1 MTCMIIASITCRLY
15 DGNYDVII
23 QIGEDLDGN
32 VKNLCD
38 LIVAADEINLNELL
52 FEYIYEH
59 ITNLSDKNLI
69 LWFNDLK
76 NFMYLQEFEEHISK
90 NAFREFLKILIPR
103 IHFLIIWNNLI
114 KWVIE
119 KNTTINSHTFTWKS
133 KEFEIIRNAIQQF
146 IPHISSS
153 TILSRIGLSMV
164 KKGKSLRLQ
173 LLMLMITKYFK
184 LSELSILA

>member
-76 NFMYLQEFEEHISK
+76 NFMYLQEFEEHIKLDYDS
-90 NAFREFLKILIPR
+90 LLLLIQNDR
-103 IHFLIIWNNLI
+103 F
-114 KWVIE
+114 
-119 KNTTINSHTFTWKS
+119 
-133 KEFEIIRNAIQQF
+133 
-146 IPHISSS
+146 
-153 TILSRIGLSMV
+153 G
-164 KKGKSLRLQ
+164 
-173 LLMLMITKYFK
+173 IT
-184 LSELSILA
+184 